1 MAALSGDQQLAALY
15 AAGDMYELFAE
26 SHLGLTGS
34 RKAAKQL
41 FLSYAY
47 GMSRKA
53 LVDAAVEL
61 GAKREKAKDA
71 FRIFARY
78 EEWKKEVCTEF
89 QRTGRIATEMRS
101 DEHTSELQSLMRI
114 SYDVFCLTKKNVTNT
129 NITHTY

>member
-1 MAALSGDQQLAALY
+1 MYSTREGAELSFVDFDQFEVGIMAALSGDQQLAALD

-26 SHLGLTGS
+26 SHLGLTGN

-71 FRIFARY
+71 FRKI
-78 EEWKKEVCTEF
+78 
-89 QRTGRIATEMRS
+89 GRA
-101 DEHTSELQSLMRI
+101 H
-114 SYDVFCLTKKNVTNT
+114 V
-129 NITHTY
+129 